1 MTKKG
6 IIYETLGST
15 AGMQIVESHV
25 PGEVRLSGVF
35 GVCGIKNGNNRIY
48 EKSNYGKMVGLMQER
63 MKSESILGE
72 LEHPNT
78 MNITLENVSHMIEDI
93 QMNEDGTVTGTIRLL
108 DTPKGQIAKAI
119 IEGEG
124 LPNNWKPDKLIIEA
138 INFYKSLKSTSALL
152 LEDTRAVIDNVRKT
166 LREFSF
172 DDMEDKDRVNAIK
185 SVASTIAT
193 IPKLIK
199 DLDEAEKAVTSEMQ
213 NTSGKVRGQKEKS
226 LLEDGIL

>member
-1 MTKKG
+1 MKLFRYEGYKVVISEEAFALKVFRHIWNRDRSVNKDKAIMELG
-6 IIYETLGST
+6 YIYFISDPRSDY
-15 AGMQIVESHV
+15 QYIVNE
-25 PGEVRLSGVF
+25 E
-35 GVCGIKNGNNRIY
+35 
-48 EKSNYGKMVGLMQER
+48 ER
-63 MKSESILGE
+63 S
-72 LEHPNT
+72 
-78 MNITLENVSHMIEDI
+78 
-93 QMNEDGTVTGTIRLL
+93 
-108 DTPKGQIAKAI
+108 KAI

-124 LPNNWKPDKLIIEA
+124 LPSNWKPDKVIVEA

-199 DLDEAEKAVTSEMQ
+199 DLDEAERAVTSEMQ
-213 NTSGKVRGQKEKS
+213 NVTGKVRGQKEKS

>member
-1 MTKKG
+1 MKLFR
-6 IIYETLGST
+6 YEGYKVVISEEAFALKVFRQIWNRDRSVNKDKAIMELGYVYFISDPRSDY
-15 AGMQIVESHV
+15 QYIVDED
-25 PGEVRLSGVF
+25 
-35 GVCGIKNGNNRIY
+35 
-48 EKSNYGKMVGLMQER
+48 ER
-63 MKSESILGE
+63 S
-72 LEHPNT
+72 
-78 MNITLENVSHMIEDI
+78 
-93 QMNEDGTVTGTIRLL
+93 
-108 DTPKGQIAKAI
+108 KAI

-124 LPNNWKPDKLIIEA
+124 LPSNWKPDKVVTEA
-138 INFYKSLKSTSALL
+138 IAFYKSLKSTSALL

-166 LREFSF
+166 LRKFSF

-226 LLEDGIL
+226 IFEDGIL